1 MKFFIK
7 MAIMVCLALTF
18 IFANNNRA
26 KSSKSLNES
35 LNKNVSFR
43 EVDREESKEMQRKRA
58 FKRRRRIRKPKKGLR

>member
-1 MKFFIK
+1 MKFLTKLLLLSCF
-7 MAIMVCLALTF
+7 ALAF

-26 KSSKSLNES
+26 KTSKSLNES
-35 LNKNVSFR
+35 VNKNVSFK

>member
-1 MKFFIK
+1 

-18 IFANNNRA
+18 IFANNNNRA